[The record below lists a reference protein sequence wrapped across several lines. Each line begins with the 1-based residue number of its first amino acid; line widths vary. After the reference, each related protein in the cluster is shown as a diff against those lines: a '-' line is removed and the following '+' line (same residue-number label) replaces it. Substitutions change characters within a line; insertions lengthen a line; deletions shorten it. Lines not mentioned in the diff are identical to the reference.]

1 MSRFRA
7 ASGSADE
14 GLFAEINIT
23 PFTDVVLV
31 LLIIFMV
38 TAPLMYEGHLQVK
51 LPQASTA
58 SSAPEDHPTVGLTAD
73 GKISLDGQPIESTAA
88 LVGALRRAF
97 ALRGDHTVVLKADRD
112 ARHGRVVDC
121 LDAARLAGAVR
132 LAIAAQQG
140 GRSPVPR
147 SPSPPGQLSRP

>member
-1 MSRFRA
+1 VSRFRA

-58 SSAPEDHPTVGLTAD
+58 SSAPEDHPTVGLTATARSPWTA
-73 GKISLDGQPIESTAA
+73 SLS
-88 LVGALRRAF
+88 RAPP
-97 ALRGDHTVVLKADRD
+97 RWW
-112 ARHGRVVDC
+112 ARS
-121 LDAARLAGAVR
+121 
-132 LAIAAQQG
+132 G
-140 GRSPVPR
+140 GRSR
-147 SPSPPGQLSRP
+147 CGATTRWS